1 MSCIRCASYPAQEAR
16 RVILDIHSRKW
27 SPPLLPSFKDAVAS
41 ATAGYCGA
49 DIKALCTEATMRAIR
64 RRYPQIYQST
74 KKLVIDPQQIRITL
88 MDFVNAY
95 NGLTPASHR

>member
-1 MSCIRCASYPAQEAR
+1 M
-16 RVILDIHSRKW
+16 ILDIHSKNW
-27 SPPLLPSFKDAVAS
+27 QPALLPTFKDAVAG

-64 RRYPQIYQST
+64 RRYPQIYSST
-74 KKLVIDPQQIRITL
+74 RKLVIDPAKIRVTL
-88 MDFVNAY
+88 MDFVDAF